1 MRLALLASL
10 VVSVVVHY
18 VAGPWSLLPSQS
30 LDLRDTE
37 GELTIP
43 IDLVENAAPAAP
55 APPPV
60 PPAASPSP
68 APTAP
73 PGEGPKHVI
82 PVDAGAP
89 SPREAPDA
97 GPPRDAGAPSA
108 PRDAGRAE
116 VADLDASGA
125 PELSDG
131 GVEGLTA
138 GDVLVEVRVNV
149 NVVRGN
155 PLGARLGP
163 LLRAIPQWEEFMSGT
178 DVDPIADTDWIRI
191 YGPSLIRTEKDA
203 VIVHYNMTD
212 ARAARDI
219 AIVAKHDVSGGAFD
233 AGVPGVR
240 SWRGHAD
247 KAWRIF
253 LLPRPHVAMMVPPEK
268 AHETARVFS
277 RVEPRLNMDP
287 AQAVWLMVKNPNH
300 PMPFFPASLRELRF
314 WSVPRA
320 DGGADAYAEADAP
333 DEAAAVDATR
343 ELRQVKAR
351 MNSFAVKL
359 LTHGLLDD
367 LEVTADGT
375 KVKLHLVASREQLE
389 AVYDLV
395 AAELG
400 VSEPASGSG
409 SATPVTPAAPSVPP
423 LHR

>member
-1 MRLALLASL
+1 MRLVLLASL
-10 VVSVVVHY
+10 LVSLVVHY
-18 VAGPWSLLPSQS
+18 VVSPWSLLPSQS
-30 LDLRDTE
+30 LELRDTE

-60 PPAASPSP
+60 PPATTPPP
-68 APTAP
+68 AATVP
-73 PGEGPKHVI
+73 PGEGPKHAA

-89 SPREAPDA
+89 RARESPDA
-97 GPPRDAGAPSA
+97 GPPRDAGVPSS

-116 VADLDASGA
+116 VADLDASDR

-149 NVVRGN
+149 DVVRGN
-155 PLGARLGP
+155 PIGARLGP

-178 DVDPIADTDWIRI
+178 DVDPLADTDWIRI

-219 AIVAKHDVSGGAFD
+219 AIVAKHDASGGAFD

-277 RVEPRLNMDP
+277 RIEPRLNMDP

-300 PMPFFPASLRELRF
+300 PMPFFPPSLRELRL
-314 WSVPRA
+314 WAVPRT
-320 DGGADAYAEADAP
+320 DGGADGYAEADAP
-333 DEAAAVDATR
+333 DEAAAADAAR

-389 AVYDLV
+389 ALYDLI

-400 VSEPASGSG
+400 VSEPPSG
-409 SATPVTPAAPSVPP
+409 SATPVTPAPPPSVPP
-423 LHR
+423 SRR